1 MEKKKDMLEQH
12 LAENFIELA
21 KEEEQQINH
30 IKNHGS
36 EDDIRMPEGTKEAIR
51 AKLDDEIEKI
61 KEAER
66 EEIYS
71 RLSEEDRYALERGRK
86 IIQEEKER
94 AKASGAEEVP
104 AEESTKKHT
113 KKRHGRKPW
122 KIYIAVAAV
131 LVTMGAVGITAV
143 GGPERMVMM
152 VRQAVGDR
160 EVEKVNSSDENLVIV
175 EEDEEEAYQRIS
187 DEFGVEPVKIMN
199 GPKDKKF
206 EQMEYDAQM
215 QMAEFLYTID
225 GETFTYLVN
234 ASYKKTSWGVDV
246 EDEIIS
252 QTIKKI
258 KGCEIQMKKYSV
270 SKNGVSIQ
278 RISAQFSYMGIEY
291 FMIGTLSE
299 SDFELIL
306 NNLHFVA

>member
-21 KEEEQQINH
+21 KEEEQQIKH

-94 AKASGAEEVP
+94 AKASGAEEVS
-104 AEESTKKHT
+104 AEEPAKKHT
-113 KKRHGRKPW
+113 RKRHGRKPW

-225 GETFTYLVN
+225 GETFTYLVP
-234 ASYKKTSWGVDV
+234 AD
-246 EDEIIS
+246 
-252 QTIKKI
+252 
-258 KGCEIQMKKYSV
+258 
-270 SKNGVSIQ
+270 
-278 RISAQFSYMGIEY
+278 
-291 FMIGTLSE
+291 
-299 SDFELIL
+299 
-306 NNLHFVA
+306 

>member
-94 AKASGAEEVP
+94 AKANGTEEVP
-104 AEESTKKHT
+104 AEELHKEAYKKEAWPQNL
-113 KKRHGRKPW
+113 GR
-122 KIYIAVAAV
+122 YILLWQQV
-131 LVTMGAVGITAV
+131 LITMGAVGITAV
-143 GGPERMVMM
+143 GGPERMVVMM
-152 VRQAVGDR
+152 KSFVGDR
-160 EVEKVNSSDENLVIV
+160 EVEQVDSSE
-175 EEDEEEAYQRIS
+175 
-187 DEFGVEPVKIMN
+187 
-199 GPKDKKF
+199 
-206 EQMEYDAQM
+206 
-215 QMAEFLYTID
+215 
-225 GETFTYLVN
+225 
-234 ASYKKTSWGVDV
+234 
-246 EDEIIS
+246 
-252 QTIKKI
+252 
-258 KGCEIQMKKYSV
+258 
-270 SKNGVSIQ
+270 
-278 RISAQFSYMGIEY
+278 
-291 FMIGTLSE
+291 
-299 SDFELIL
+299 
-306 NNLHFVA
+306 

>member
-94 AKASGAEEVP
+94 AKANGTEEVS

-113 KKRHGRKPW
+113 RKRHGRKPW

-131 LVTMGAVGITAV
+131 LVTMGAVGITAI
-143 GGPERMVMM
+143 GGPERMIVMM
-152 VRQAVGDR
+152 KSFVGDR
-160 EVEKVNSSDENLVIV
+160 EVEQVDSSDENLVIV
-175 EEDEEEAYQRIS
+175 EENEEEAYQKIS

-199 GPKDKKF
+199 GPQNKNF
-206 EQMEYDAQM
+206 ERMEYDNQI
-215 QMAEFLYTID
+215 QTAELIYRINERKFIYVI
-225 GETFTYLVN
+225 N
-234 ASYKKTSWGVDV
+234 ASYKNTSWGIDI
-246 EDEIIS
+246 EDQIVG
-252 QTIKKI
+252 QYKKNI
-258 KGCEIQMKKYSV
+258 EGCEIKIKEYEVKENKY
-270 SKNGVSIQ
+270 
-278 RISAQFSYMGIEY
+278 RFSAQFSYMGLEY
-291 FMIGTLSE
+291 FLIGEMEKMQFEEILE
-299 SDFELIL
+299 SLYFL
-306 NNLHFVA
+306 

>member
-94 AKASGAEEVP
+94 AKASGAEEVS
-104 AEESTKKHT
+104 AEEPAKKHT
-113 KKRHGRKPW
+113 RKRHGRKPW

-160 EVEKVNSSDENLVIV
+160 EVEKINSSDENLVIV
-175 EEDEEEAYQRIS
+175 EEDEEEAYQ
-187 DEFGVEPVKIMN
+187 ELKEFFGVEPIGMIERPETMV
-199 GPKDKKF
+199 F
-206 EQMEYDAQM
+206 EKMLMDTEM
-215 QMAEFLYTID
+215 QMAELYYGL
-225 GETFTYLVN
+225 GEESIIYLIN
-234 ASYKKTSWGVDV
+234 SSYSDMSYGIDV
-246 EDEIIS
+246 EDEV
-252 QTIKKI
+252 KKRYTYTVQGVLI
-258 KGCEIQMKKYSV
+258 EVKEYDILNKNKEKY
-270 SKNGVSIQ
+270 
-278 RISAQFSYMGIEY
+278 SAQFEYHGLEY
-291 FMIGTLSE
+291 FLIGNMNKNTMDQIVKNYL
-299 SDFELIL
+299 FY
-306 NNLHFVA
+306 

>member
-94 AKASGAEEVP
+94 AKANGAEEMP

-113 KKRHGRKPW
+113 RKRHGRKPW

-131 LVTMGAVGITAV
+131 LVTMGAVGITAI
-143 GGPERMVMM
+143 GGPERMVVMM
-152 VRQAVGDR
+152 KSFVGDR
-160 EVEKVNSSDENLVIV
+160 EVEQVDSSDENLVIV
-175 EEDEEEAYQRIS
+175 EEDEEEAYQ
-187 DEFGVEPVKIMN
+187 ELKEFFGVEPIRMIERPETMV
-199 GPKDKKF
+199 F
-206 EQMEYDAQM
+206 EKMLMDTEM
-215 QMAEFLYTID
+215 QMAEMYYGL
-225 GETFTYLVN
+225 GEESIIYLIN
-234 ASYKKTSWGVDV
+234 SSYSDMSYGIDV
-246 EDEIIS
+246 EDEV
-252 QTIKKI
+252 KKRYTYTVQGVLI
-258 KGCEIQMKKYSV
+258 EVKEYDILNKNKEKY
-270 SKNGVSIQ
+270 
-278 RISAQFSYMGIEY
+278 SAQFEYHGLEY
-291 FMIGTLSE
+291 FLIGNMNKNTM
-299 SDFELIL
+299 DKIL
-306 NNLHFVA
+306 KNYLFY

>member
-94 AKASGAEEVP
+94 AKANGTEEMP

-113 KKRHGRKPW
+113 RKRHGRKCHQRLYR
-122 KIYIAVAAV
+122 KS
-131 LVTMGAVGITAV
+131 
-143 GGPERMVMM
+143 
-152 VRQAVGDR
+152 R
-160 EVEKVNSSDENLVIV
+160 ES
-175 EEDEEEAYQRIS
+175 R
-187 DEFGVEPVKIMN
+187 
-199 GPKDKKF
+199 
-206 EQMEYDAQM
+206 
-215 QMAEFLYTID
+215 
-225 GETFTYLVN
+225 
-234 ASYKKTSWGVDV
+234 
-246 EDEIIS
+246 
-252 QTIKKI
+252 
-258 KGCEIQMKKYSV
+258 
-270 SKNGVSIQ
+270 
-278 RISAQFSYMGIEY
+278 
-291 FMIGTLSE
+291 
-299 SDFELIL
+299 
-306 NNLHFVA
+306 

>member
-94 AKASGAEEVP
+94 AKANGAEEVP
-104 AEESTKKHT
+104 AEEFAKKHIR
-113 KKRHGRKPW
+113 KRHGRKPW

-131 LVTMGAVGITAV
+131 LVTMGAVGITAI

-160 EVEKVNSSDENLVIV
+160 EVEKVNSSDANLVIV
-175 EEDEEEAYQRIS
+175 EEDEEEAYQELR
-187 DEFGVEPVKIMN
+187 EFLGTEPVRITAGVQNKI
-199 GPKDKKF
+199 F
-206 EQMEYDAQM
+206 EKMEYTEDM
-215 QMAEFLYTID
+215 QLAELWYTVNKHK
-225 GETFTYLVN
+225 LVLVVN
-234 ASYKKTSWGVDV
+234 ASYKNSSWGVDV
-246 EDEIIS
+246 EDKIIN
-252 QTIKKI
+252 QYTIQLQECEVQI
-258 KGCEIQMKKYSV
+258 KEYMV
-270 SKNGVSIQ
+270 AESKDT
-278 RISAQFSYMGIEY
+278 RMSAQFSYMGLEY
-291 FMIGTLSE
+291 FLIGTME
-299 SDFELIL
+299 QKMFDEIV
-306 NNLHFVA
+306 NNLYFL

>member
-94 AKASGAEEVP
+94 
-104 AEESTKKHT
+104 TK
-113 KKRHGRKPW
+113 
-122 KIYIAVAAV
+122 
-131 LVTMGAVGITAV
+131 
-143 GGPERMVMM
+143 
-152 VRQAVGDR
+152 
-160 EVEKVNSSDENLVIV
+160 S
-175 EEDEEEAYQRIS
+175 
-187 DEFGVEPVKIMN
+187 
-199 GPKDKKF
+199 
-206 EQMEYDAQM
+206 
-215 QMAEFLYTID
+215 
-225 GETFTYLVN
+225 
-234 ASYKKTSWGVDV
+234 
-246 EDEIIS
+246 
-252 QTIKKI
+252 
-258 KGCEIQMKKYSV
+258 
-270 SKNGVSIQ
+270 
-278 RISAQFSYMGIEY
+278 
-291 FMIGTLSE
+291 
-299 SDFELIL
+299 
-306 NNLHFVA
+306 

>member
-12 LAENFIELA
+12 LAENFKKLA
-21 KEEEQQINH
+21 GEEEQQIEN
-30 IKNHGS
+30 IKNHES

-104 AEESTKKHT
+104 AEESAKKHT
-113 KKRHGRKPW
+113 RKRHGRKPW

-175 EEDEEEAYQRIS
+175 EEDEEEAYQ
-187 DEFGVEPVKIMN
+187 ELKEFFGVEPVKIFGRPDGLRFIRIVMDKELQSSELFYELN
-199 GPKDKKF
+199 GN
-206 EQMEYDAQM
+206 
-215 QMAEFLYTID
+215 TII
-225 GETFTYLVN
+225 YLIN
-234 ASYKKTSWGVDV
+234 SSYSNSSYGIDV
-246 EDEIIS
+246 EDEIIDRYMIETQECKITVKEYATS
-252 QTIKKI
+252 NSEKKR
-258 KGCEIQMKKYSV
+258 Y
-270 SKNGVSIQ
+270 
-278 RISAQFSYMGIEY
+278 SAQYTYRGLEY
-291 FMIGTLSE
+291 FLIGTIE
-299 SDFELIL
+299 KNHFEKIV
-306 NNLHFVA
+306 NNLFF

>member
-1 MEKKKDMLEQH
+1 MLEQH

-94 AKASGAEEVP
+94 AKANGTEEVP

-113 KKRHGRKPW
+113 RKRHGRKPW
-122 KIYIAVAAV
+122 KIYI
-131 LVTMGAVGITAV
+131 
-143 GGPERMVMM
+143 
-152 VRQAVGDR
+152 
-160 EVEKVNSSDENLVIV
+160 
-175 EEDEEEAYQRIS
+175 
-187 DEFGVEPVKIMN
+187 
-199 GPKDKKF
+199 
-206 EQMEYDAQM
+206 
-215 QMAEFLYTID
+215 
-225 GETFTYLVN
+225 
-234 ASYKKTSWGVDV
+234 
-246 EDEIIS
+246 
-252 QTIKKI
+252 
-258 KGCEIQMKKYSV
+258 
-270 SKNGVSIQ
+270 
-278 RISAQFSYMGIEY
+278 
-291 FMIGTLSE
+291 
-299 SDFELIL
+299 
-306 NNLHFVA
+306 

>member
-30 IKNHGS
+30 IKDHGS

-104 AEESTKKHT
+104 AEESAKKHT
-113 KKRHGRKPW
+113 RKRHGRKPW

-143 GGPERMVMM
+143 GGPERMIVMM
-152 VRQAVGDR
+152 KSFVGDR
-160 EVEKVNSSDENLVIV
+160 EVGQVDSSDENLVIV
-175 EEDEEEAYQRIS
+175 EEDEEEAYQKIS
-187 DEFGVEPVKIMN
+187 EEFGIEPVKIFGRTEDMYFDRMVFDEA
-199 GPKDKKF
+199 KQTAELWYEL
-206 EQMEYDAQM
+206 EQEAIVYFVD
-215 QMAEFLYTID
+215 
-225 GETFTYLVN
+225 
-234 ASYKKTSWGVDV
+234 ASYRGASWGMDI
-246 EDEIIS
+246 EDKIVSSQIKEIDNCKIEIKEYEIS
-252 QTIKKI
+252 D
-258 KGCEIQMKKYSV
+258 E
-270 SKNGVSIQ
+270 Q
-278 RISAQFSYMGIEY
+278 RRYSAQFSYKGLEY
-291 FMIGTLSE
+291 FLIGSMKQNDLE
-299 SDFELIL
+299 IIL
-306 NNLHFVA
+306 ENLHFY

>member
-30 IKNHGS
+30 IKDHGS

-104 AEESTKKHT
+104 AEEPAKKHT
-113 KKRHGRKPW
+113 RKRHGRKPW

-175 EEDEEEAYQRIS
+175 EEDEEEAYQKIS
-187 DEFGVEPVKIMN
+187 DEFGVELVRIVERPTSMKF
-199 GPKDKKF
+199 DKMIF
-206 EQMEYDAQM
+206 NQINQAAEVWYQMDEESVVY
-215 QMAEFLYTID
+215 II
-225 GETFTYLVN
+225 N
-234 ASYKKTSWGVDV
+234 ASYKSSSLGIDM
-246 EDEIIS
+246 EDEVLKS
-252 QTIKKI
+252 EKKEVS
-258 KGCEIQMKKYSV
+258 GCEILLKEYQITNTSERRY
-270 SKNGVSIQ
+270 
-278 RISAQFSYMGIEY
+278 SAQFANKGVEYLLIGIMEKD
-291 FMIGTLSE
+291 
-299 SDFELIL
+299 DFEKIIE
-306 NNLHFVA
+306 NLYFL

>member
-113 KKRHGRKPW
+113 RKRHGRKPW

-175 EEDEEEAYQRIS
+175 EEDEEEAYQKIS
-187 DEFGVEPVKIMN
+187 DEFGVEPVRLVDLPTGMQ
-199 GPKDKKF
+199 F
-206 EQMEYDAQM
+206 EKMIFDTSYQV
-215 QMAEFLYTID
+215 AEMWYRINDESIAYF
-225 GETFTYLVN
+225 VN
-234 ASYKKTSWGVDV
+234 ASYKNASWGMDI
-246 EDEIIS
+246 EDEVTDSYIED
-252 QTIKKI
+252 KNKE
-258 KGCEIQMKKYSV
+258 CEIEVKEYYVDEGDEK
-270 SKNGVSIQ
+270 
-278 RISAQFSYMGIEY
+278 RFSAQFSFQGLEY
-291 FMIGTLSE
+291 FLIGTMGE
-299 SDFELIL
+299 DNFKNIL
-306 NNLHFVA
+306 NSLHFY

>member
-94 AKASGAEEVP
+94 AKANGTEEMP

-113 KKRHGRKPW
+113 RKRHGRKPW

-175 EEDEEEAYQRIS
+175 EEDEEEAYQKIS
-187 DEFGVEPVKIMN
+187 DEFGVEPVRIVMQSE
-199 GPKDKKF
+199 GLEFDRMMYDKTN
-206 EQMEYDAQM
+206 QI
-215 QMAEFLYTID
+215 AEMWYNIN
-225 GETFTYLVN
+225 GETLVCFIN
-234 ASYKKTSWGVDV
+234 ASYGRSSVGIDV
-246 EDEIIS
+246 EDSVINSYIMNEGKEYQIEVKEYE
-252 QTIKKI
+252 T
-258 KGCEIQMKKYSV
+258 KGEKEK
-270 SKNGVSIQ
+270 
-278 RISAQFSYMGIEY
+278 RFSAQFSYWGLEY
-291 FMIGTLSE
+291 FLIGVVSE
-299 SDFELIL
+299 ADFNTIL
-306 NNLHFVA
+306 ENLFF

>member
-104 AEESTKKHT
+104 AEEPAREHT
-113 KKRHGRKPW
+113 RKKRGRKPW
-122 KIYIAVAAV
+122 KMYIAVAAV
-131 LVTMGAVGITAV
+131 LITMGAVGITAV
-143 GGPERMVMM
+143 GGPERMVVMM
-152 VRQAVGDR
+152 KSFVGDR
-160 EVEKVNSSDENLVIV
+160 EVEQVDSSDENLVIV
-175 EEDEEEAYQRIS
+175 EENEEEAYQKIS
-187 DEFGVEPVKIMN
+187 EEFGVEPVKIIER
-199 GPKDKKF
+199 P
-206 EQMEYDAQM
+206 EEM
-215 QMAEFLYTID
+215 QFDRMVFDENNQSVEMRYKIGKESIIYFI
-225 GETFTYLVN
+225 N
-234 ASYKKTSWGVDV
+234 ASFRGASWGAGV
-246 EDEIIS
+246 EDEIVN
-252 QTIKKI
+252 TDTVEVDDCKI
-258 KGCEIQMKKYSV
+258 KIKEYLTDSKK
-270 SKNGVSIQ
+270 
-278 RISAQFSYMGIEY
+278 RRFSAQFIYQDLEY
-291 FMIGTLSE
+291 FLVGTINSQ
-299 SDFELIL
+299 DFEEIL
-306 NNLHFVA
+306 YNLYFL

>member
-1 MEKKKDMLEQH
+1 MEKKKDMLEQY

-104 AEESTKKHT
+104 AEEPAKKHT
-113 KKRHGRKPW
+113 RKRHGRKPW

-131 LVTMGAVGITAV
+131 LITMGAVGITAV

-175 EEDEEEAYQRIS
+175 EEDEEEAYQKIS
-187 DEFGVEPVKIMN
+187 DEFGVEPVRLVDLPTGMQ
-199 GPKDKKF
+199 F
-206 EQMEYDAQM
+206 EKMIFDTSYQV
-215 QMAEFLYTID
+215 AEMWYRINDESIAYF
-225 GETFTYLVN
+225 VN
-234 ASYKKTSWGVDV
+234 ASYKNASWGMDI
-246 EDEIIS
+246 EDEVTDSYIED
-252 QTIKKI
+252 KNKE
-258 KGCEIQMKKYSV
+258 CEIEVKEYYVDEGDEK
-270 SKNGVSIQ
+270 
-278 RISAQFSYMGIEY
+278 RFSAQFSFQGLEY
-291 FMIGTLSE
+291 FLIGTMGE
-299 SDFELIL
+299 DNFKNIL
-306 NNLHFVA
+306 NSLHFY

>member
-94 AKASGAEEVP
+94 AKANGTEEVP

-113 KKRHGRKPW
+113 RKRHGRKPW

-131 LVTMGAVGITAV
+131 LVTMGAVGITAI
-143 GGPERMVMM
+143 GGPERMIVMM
-152 VRQAVGDR
+152 KSFVGDR
-160 EVEKVNSSDENLVIV
+160 EVEQVDSSDENLVIV
-175 EEDEEEAYQRIS
+175 EEDEEEAYQKIS
-187 DEFGVEPVKIMN
+187 DEFGVEPVQLFTRPAGMKFVEVAIDTNVQFAEMIYEFN
-199 GPKDKKF
+199 GN
-206 EQMEYDAQM
+206 
-215 QMAEFLYTID
+215 TII
-225 GETFTYLVN
+225 YLIN
-234 ASYKKTSWGVDV
+234 GSYRNSSYGIDV
-246 EDEIIS
+246 EDEIIDRY
-252 QTIKKI
+252 TISTKECKI
-258 KGCEIQMKKYSV
+258 EVKEYSVPQGEKNRYSAQYVYRGLEYFLIGNIEKKY
-270 SKNGVSIQ
+270 
-278 RISAQFSYMGIEY
+278 
-291 FMIGTLSE
+291 
-299 SDFELIL
+299 FETII
-306 NNLHFVA
+306 NNLFF

>member
-94 AKASGAEEVP
+94 AKANGAEEMP
-104 AEESTKKHT
+104 AEESAKKHT
-113 KKRHGRKPW
+113 RKRHGRKPW

-175 EEDEEEAYQRIS
+175 EEDEEEAYQKIS
-187 DEFGVEPVKIMN
+187 DEFGVEPVRLVDLPTGMQ
-199 GPKDKKF
+199 F
-206 EQMEYDAQM
+206 EKMIFDTSYQV
-215 QMAEFLYTID
+215 AEMWYRINDESIAYF
-225 GETFTYLVN
+225 VN
-234 ASYKKTSWGVDV
+234 ASYKNASWGMDI
-246 EDEIIS
+246 EDEVTDSYIED
-252 QTIKKI
+252 KNKE
-258 KGCEIQMKKYSV
+258 CEIEVKEYYVDEGDEK
-270 SKNGVSIQ
+270 
-278 RISAQFSYMGIEY
+278 RFSAQFSFQGLEY
-291 FMIGTLSE
+291 FLIGTMGE
-299 SDFELIL
+299 DNFKNIL
-306 NNLHFVA
+306 NSLHFY

>member
-12 LAENFIELA
+12 LAENFKKLA
-21 KEEEQQINH
+21 GEEEQQIEN
-30 IKNHGS
+30 IKNHES

-104 AEESTKKHT
+104 AEESAKKHT
-113 KKRHGRKPW
+113 RKRHGRKPW

-143 GGPERMVMM
+143 GGPERMIVMM
-152 VRQAVGDR
+152 KSFVGDR
-160 EVEKVNSSDENLVIV
+160 EVEQVDSSDENLVIV
-175 EEDEEEAYQRIS
+175 EENEEEAYQKIS
-187 DEFGVEPVKIMN
+187 DEFGVEPVKITN
-199 GPKDKKF
+199 GPEDMSF
-206 EQMEYDAQM
+206 DQMIYDEGNQA
-215 QMAEFLYTID
+215 AEILYRAN
-225 GETFTYLVN
+225 GEVLAYFIN
-234 ASYKKTSWGVDV
+234 ASYRDSSWGVDV
-246 EDEIIS
+246 EEDVVDSYRE
-252 QTIKKI
+252 KI
-258 KGCEIQMKKYSV
+258 DGCEVTIRKYLTPETNMERFSV
-270 SKNGVSIQ
+270 
-278 RISAQFSYMGIEY
+278 QFQYKGLEY
-291 FMIGTLSE
+291 FFIGTVKE
-299 SDFELIL
+299 EEVRIIID
-306 NNLHFVA
+306 NLHFY

>member
-71 RLSEEDRYALERGRK
+71 RLSEEDRYVLERGRK

-94 AKASGAEEVP
+94 AKANGTEEVSAEEP
-104 AEESTKKHT
+104 AKKHT
-113 KKRHGRKPW
+113 RKRHGRKPW

-143 GGPERMVMM
+143 GGPERMIVMM
-152 VRQAVGDR
+152 KSFVGDR
-160 EVEKVNSSDENLVIV
+160 EVEQVDSSDENLVIV
-175 EEDEEEAYQRIS
+175 EEDEEEAYQKIS
-187 DEFGVEPVKIMN
+187 EEFGVEPVKLIDLPTDMQ
-199 GPKDKKF
+199 F
-206 EQMEYDAQM
+206 EKMIFDTSYQV
-215 QMAEFLYTID
+215 AEMWYRINDESIAYFVSAS
-225 GETFTYLVN
+225 FKN
-234 ASYKKTSWGVDV
+234 ASWGIDIEDKVIDSYIEYMNKDCKIEVKEYNV
-246 EDEIIS
+246 EENRG
-252 QTIKKI
+252 K
-258 KGCEIQMKKYSV
+258 
-270 SKNGVSIQ
+270 
-278 RISAQFSYMGIEY
+278 RFSAQFSFQGLEY
-291 FMIGTLSE
+291 FLVGTMAE
-299 SDFELIL
+299 ENFKNIL
-306 NNLHFVA
+306 KNLYFY

>member
-104 AEESTKKHT
+104 AEEPAKKHT
-113 KKRHGRKPW
+113 RKRHGRKPW

-131 LVTMGAVGITAV
+131 LITMGAVGITAV

-175 EEDEEEAYQRIS
+175 EEDEEEAYQKIS
-187 DEFGVEPVKIMN
+187 DEFGVEPVRLVDLPTGMQ
-199 GPKDKKF
+199 F
-206 EQMEYDAQM
+206 EKMIFDTSYQV
-215 QMAEFLYTID
+215 AEMWYRINDESIAYF
-225 GETFTYLVN
+225 VN
-234 ASYKKTSWGVDV
+234 ASYKNASWGMDI
-246 EDEIIS
+246 EDEVTDSYIED
-252 QTIKKI
+252 KNKE
-258 KGCEIQMKKYSV
+258 CEIEVKEYYVDEGDEK
-270 SKNGVSIQ
+270 
-278 RISAQFSYMGIEY
+278 RFSAQFSFQGLEY
-291 FMIGTLSE
+291 FLIGTMGE
-299 SDFELIL
+299 DNFKNIL
-306 NNLHFVA
+306 NSLHFY

>member
-104 AEESTKKHT
+104 SEEPAKKHT
-113 KKRHGRKPW
+113 RKRHGRKPW

-131 LVTMGAVGITAV
+131 LITMGAVGITAF
-143 GGPERMVMM
+143 GGPERMIVMM
-152 VRQAVGDR
+152 KSFVGDR
-160 EVEKVNSSDENLVIV
+160 EVEQVDSSDENLVIV
-175 EEDEEEAYQRIS
+175 EEDEEEAYQ
-187 DEFGVEPVKIMN
+187 ELKEFFGVEPIRMIERPETMV
-199 GPKDKKF
+199 F
-206 EQMEYDAQM
+206 EKMLMDTEM
-215 QMAEFLYTID
+215 QMAEMYYGL
-225 GETFTYLVN
+225 GEESVIYLIN
-234 ASYKKTSWGVDV
+234 SSYSDMSYGIDV
-246 EDEIIS
+246 EDEV
-252 QTIKKI
+252 KKRYTYTVQGVLI
-258 KGCEIQMKKYSV
+258 EVKEYDILNKNKEKY
-270 SKNGVSIQ
+270 
-278 RISAQFSYMGIEY
+278 SAQFEYHGLEY
-291 FMIGTLSE
+291 FLIGNMNKNTM
-299 SDFELIL
+299 DKIL
-306 NNLHFVA
+306 KNYLFY

>member
-30 IKNHGS
+30 IKDHGS

-94 AKASGAEEVP
+94 AKANGAKEMP
-104 AEESTKKHT
+104 AEESAKKHT
-113 KKRHGRKPW
+113 RKRHGRKPW

-160 EVEKVNSSDENLVIV
+160 EVGKVNSSDENLVIV
-175 EEDEEEAYQRIS
+175 EEDEEEAYQKVS
-187 DEFGVEPVKIMN
+187 EEFGVEPVRLVDLPTDMQ
-199 GPKDKKF
+199 F
-206 EQMEYDAQM
+206 EKMIFDTSYQV
-215 QMAEFLYTID
+215 AEMWYRIND
-225 GETFTYLVN
+225 ESITYFVN
-234 ASYKKTSWGVDV
+234 ASYKKTSWGIDM
-246 EDEIIS
+246 EDEVIDSYIEYAN
-252 QTIKKI
+252 KDCKI
-258 KGCEIQMKKYSV
+258 EVKEYNVEESRE
-270 SKNGVSIQ
+270 Q
-278 RISAQFSYMGIEY
+278 RFSAQFSFQG
-291 FMIGTLSE
+291 L
-299 SDFELIL
+299 
-306 NNLHFVA
+306 V

>member
-12 LAENFIELA
+12 LAENFKKLA
-21 KEEEQQINH
+21 GEEEQQIEN
-30 IKNHGS
+30 IKNHES

-94 AKASGAEEVP
+94 AKANGAEEVP
-104 AEESTKKHT
+104 AEESAKKHIR
-113 KKRHGRKPW
+113 KRHGRKPW

-175 EEDEEEAYQRIS
+175 EEDEEEAYQKIS
-187 DEFGVEPVKIMN
+187 EEFGVEPVKIIER
-199 GPKDKKF
+199 PKEMKF
-206 EQMEYDAQM
+206 DQMIYDEISQI
-215 QMAEFLYTID
+215 AEMWYKM
-225 GETFTYLVN
+225 GEESIVYIIN
-234 ASYKKTSWGVDV
+234 ASYKTSSWGIDM
-246 EDEIIS
+246 EDEILKSEKKEIS
-252 QTIKKI
+252 
-258 KGCEIQMKKYSV
+258 GSEIILKEYQIMNT
-270 SKNGVSIQ
+270 NGE
-278 RISAQFSYMGIEY
+278 RYSAQFAYKGIEY
-291 FMIGTLSE
+291 LLMGVME
-299 SDFELIL
+299 REDFEQIVD
-306 NNLHFVA
+306 NLYFL

>member
-94 AKASGAEEVP
+94 AKANGTEEMP

-113 KKRHGRKPW
+113 RKRHGRKPW

-131 LVTMGAVGITAV
+131 LITMGAVGITAV
-143 GGPERMVMM
+143 GGPERMVVMM
-152 VRQAVGDR
+152 KSFVGDR
-160 EVEKVNSSDENLVIV
+160 EVEQVDSSDENLVIV
-175 EEDEEEAYQRIS
+175 EEDEEEAYQRMK
-187 DEFGVEPVKIMN
+187 DFFGIEPVRMFIRPEKM
-199 GPKDKKF
+199 KF
-206 EQMEYDAQM
+206 KEIVIDTDL
-215 QMAEFLYTID
+215 QMAELFYKLEQ
-225 GETFTYLVN
+225 ETFMYIISSTYAD
-234 ASYKKTSWGVDV
+234 ASYGIDV
-246 EDEIIS
+246 EDKIIS
-252 QTIKKI
+252 KYTVEVRGCPINIKEY
-258 KGCEIQMKKYSV
+258 GMAGENFS
-270 SKNGVSIQ
+270 
-278 RISAQFSYMGIEY
+278 RFSAQFEYDELEY
-291 FMIGTLSE
+291 FMVGTME
-299 SDFELIL
+299 QKEFEELV
-306 NNLHFVA
+306 NNLHFY

>member
-104 AEESTKKHT
+104 AEEPDKKHT
-113 KKRHGRKPW
+113 RKRHGRKPW
-122 KIYIAVAAV
+122 KIYI
-131 LVTMGAVGITAV
+131 
-143 GGPERMVMM
+143 
-152 VRQAVGDR
+152 
-160 EVEKVNSSDENLVIV
+160 
-175 EEDEEEAYQRIS
+175 
-187 DEFGVEPVKIMN
+187 
-199 GPKDKKF
+199 
-206 EQMEYDAQM
+206 
-215 QMAEFLYTID
+215 
-225 GETFTYLVN
+225 
-234 ASYKKTSWGVDV
+234 
-246 EDEIIS
+246 
-252 QTIKKI
+252 
-258 KGCEIQMKKYSV
+258 
-270 SKNGVSIQ
+270 
-278 RISAQFSYMGIEY
+278 
-291 FMIGTLSE
+291 
-299 SDFELIL
+299 
-306 NNLHFVA
+306 

>member
-104 AEESTKKHT
+104 AEEPDKKHT
-113 KKRHGRKPW
+113 RKRHGRKPW

-131 LVTMGAVGITAV
+131 LITMGAVGITAV
-143 GGPERMVMM
+143 GGPERMIVMM
-152 VRQAVGDR
+152 KSFVGDR
-160 EVEKVNSSDENLVIV
+160 EVEQVDSSDENLVIV
-175 EEDEEEAYQRIS
+175 EEDEEEAYQKIS
-187 DEFGVEPVKIMN
+187 EEFGVEPVKITN
-199 GPKDKKF
+199 GPKDMMFHDLVFDKANQVAEISYSS
-206 EQMEYDAQM
+206 EQGMIF
-215 QMAEFLYTID
+215 FLI
-225 GETFTYLVN
+225 N
-234 ASYKKTSWGVDV
+234 ASYKESSWGIDV
-246 EDEIIS
+246 EDEIIE
-252 QTIKKI
+252 TKEIEINGCKI
-258 KGCEIQMKKYSV
+258 ETKEYRVLETGKRKF
-270 SKNGVSIQ
+270 
-278 RISAQFSYMGIEY
+278 SAQFEYKGLEY
-291 FMIGTLSE
+291 FFIGTME
-299 SDFELIL
+299 KDDFDRIIK
-306 NNLHFVA
+306 NFHFVQ

>member
-51 AKLDDEIEKI
+51 AKLDDEIKKI

-94 AKASGAEEVP
+94 AKASGAEEMP

-113 KKRHGRKPW
+113 RKRHGRKPW

-143 GGPERMVMM
+143 GGPERMVVMM
-152 VRQAVGDR
+152 KSFVGDR
-160 EVEKVNSSDENLVIV
+160 EVEQVDSSDENLVIV
-175 EEDEEEAYQRIS
+175 EENEEEAYQKIS
-187 DEFGVEPVKIMN
+187 EEFGVEPVKIIER
-199 GPKDKKF
+199 P
-206 EQMEYDAQM
+206 EEM
-215 QMAEFLYTID
+215 QFDRMVFDENNQSVEMRYKIGKESIIYFI
-225 GETFTYLVN
+225 N
-234 ASYKKTSWGVDV
+234 ASFRGASWGAGV
-246 EDEIIS
+246 EDEIVN
-252 QTIKKI
+252 TDTVEVDDCKI
-258 KGCEIQMKKYSV
+258 KIKEYLTDSKK
-270 SKNGVSIQ
+270 
-278 RISAQFSYMGIEY
+278 RRFSAQFIYQDLEY
-291 FMIGTLSE
+291 FLVGTINSQ
-299 SDFELIL
+299 DFEEIL
-306 NNLHFVA
+306 YNLYFL

>member
-30 IKNHGS
+30 IKDHGS

-94 AKASGAEEVP
+94 AKANGTEEMP
-104 AEESTKKHT
+104 AEESAKKHT
-113 KKRHGRKPW
+113 RKRHGRKPW

-131 LVTMGAVGITAV
+131 LITMGAVGITAV

-160 EVEKVNSSDENLVIV
+160 DVEKVNSSDENLVIV
-175 EEDEEEAYQRIS
+175 EEDGIS
-187 DEFGVEPVKIMN
+187 
-199 GPKDKKF
+199 
-206 EQMEYDAQM
+206 
-215 QMAEFLYTID
+215 
-225 GETFTYLVN
+225 
-234 ASYKKTSWGVDV
+234 
-246 EDEIIS
+246 ED
-252 QTIKKI
+252 
-258 KGCEIQMKKYSV
+258 C
-270 SKNGVSIQ
+270 N
-278 RISAQFSYMGIEY
+278 
-291 FMIGTLSE
+291 
-299 SDFELIL
+299 
-306 NNLHFVA
+306 

>member
-94 AKASGAEEVP
+94 AKANGAEEVP
-104 AEESTKKHT
+104 AEESAKKHT
-113 KKRHGRKPW
+113 RKRHGRKPW

-131 LVTMGAVGITAV
+131 LVTMGAVGITAI

-175 EEDEEEAYQRIS
+175 EEDEEEAYQKIS
-187 DEFGVEPVKIMN
+187 EEFGVELVRIVEQPIEMKFDRMVY
-199 GPKDKKF
+199 DKKNQVA
-206 EQMEYDAQM
+206 EMCYDINGNSIVY
-215 QMAEFLYTID
+215 FI
-225 GETFTYLVN
+225 N
-234 ASYKKTSWGVDV
+234 ASYRGASLGIDV
-246 EDEIIS
+246 EDEIVGREIKRVKNCKIE
-252 QTIKKI
+252 IKKYQVLET
-258 KGCEIQMKKYSV
+258 GDE
-270 SKNGVSIQ
+270 
-278 RISAQFSYMGIEY
+278 RISAQFVYNELEY
-291 FMIGTLSE
+291 FLMGTMNEDDLDKIIE
-299 SDFELIL
+299 NF
-306 NNLHFVA
+306 HFPS

>member
-94 AKASGAEEVP
+94 AKANGTEEMP

-113 KKRHGRKPW
+113 RKRHGRKPW

-131 LVTMGAVGITAV
+131 LITMGAVGITAV
-143 GGPERMVMM
+143 GGPERMVVMM
-152 VRQAVGDR
+152 KSFVGDR
-160 EVEKVNSSDENLVIV
+160 EVEQVDSSDENLVIV
-175 EEDEEEAYQRIS
+175 EEDEEEAYQRLKEI
-187 DEFGVEPVKIMN
+187 FGIEPVRMVVRPEKM
-199 GPKDKKF
+199 KF
-206 EQMEYDAQM
+206 EKVVIDSEIQS
-215 QMAEFLYTID
+215 AELYYELNQETII
-225 GETFTYLVN
+225 YLIN
-234 ASYKKTSWGVDV
+234 SLYAKTSYGIDV
-246 EDEIIS
+246 EDKVTKEYEIDNQYFSI
-252 QTIKKI
+252 IVKEYKV
-258 KGCEIQMKKYSV
+258 EEENEVRYSA
-270 SKNGVSIQ
+270 S
-278 RISAQFSYMGIEY
+278 FEYMGLEY
-291 FMIGTLSE
+291 FLFGTMDKLN
-299 SDFELIL
+299 FEKII
-306 NNLHFVA
+306 NNLYFL

>member
-12 LAENFIELA
+12 LAENFKKLA
-21 KEEEQQINH
+21 GEEEQQIEN
-30 IKNHGS
+30 IKNHES

-94 AKASGAEEVP
+94 AKANGAEEMP
-104 AEESTKKHT
+104 AEESAKKHT
-113 KKRHGRKPW
+113 RKRHGRKPW

-175 EEDEEEAYQRIS
+175 EEDEEEAYQKIS
-187 DEFGVEPVKIMN
+187 DEFGVEPVRLVDLPTGMQ
-199 GPKDKKF
+199 F
-206 EQMEYDAQM
+206 EKMIFDTSYQV
-215 QMAEFLYTID
+215 AEMWYRINDESIAYF
-225 GETFTYLVN
+225 VN
-234 ASYKKTSWGVDV
+234 ASYKNASWGMDI
-246 EDEIIS
+246 EDEVTDSYIED
-252 QTIKKI
+252 KNKE
-258 KGCEIQMKKYSV
+258 CEIEVKEYYVDEGDEK
-270 SKNGVSIQ
+270 
-278 RISAQFSYMGIEY
+278 RFSAQFSFQGLEY
-291 FMIGTLSE
+291 FLIGTMGE
-299 SDFELIL
+299 DNFKNIL
-306 NNLHFVA
+306 NSLHFY

>member
-104 AEESTKKHT
+104 AEESAKKHT
-113 KKRHGRKPW
+113 RKRHGRKPW

-131 LVTMGAVGITAV
+131 LVTMGAVGITAI
-143 GGPERMVMM
+143 GGPERMIVM

-175 EEDEEEAYQRIS
+175 EENEEEAYQKIS
-187 DEFGVEPVKIMN
+187 DEFGVEPVRLVDLPTGMQ
-199 GPKDKKF
+199 F
-206 EQMEYDAQM
+206 EKMIFDTSYQV
-215 QMAEFLYTID
+215 AEMWYRINDESIAYF
-225 GETFTYLVN
+225 VN
-234 ASYKKTSWGVDV
+234 ASYKNASWGMDI
-246 EDEIIS
+246 EDEVTDSYIED
-252 QTIKKI
+252 KNKE
-258 KGCEIQMKKYSV
+258 CEIEVKEYYVDEGDEK
-270 SKNGVSIQ
+270 
-278 RISAQFSYMGIEY
+278 RFSAQFSFQGLEY
-291 FMIGTLSE
+291 FLIGTMGE
-299 SDFELIL
+299 DNFKNIL
-306 NNLHFVA
+306 NSLHFY